1 MSTQDLVPSPV
12 GPVDVEQA
20 EAALVERYPR
30 LVRIAY
36 LVLPPSLG
44 RNRRVL
50 TAHAL
55 VQRSLPRRR
64 VPGPAVPQPRAAE
77 DAVDPGY
84 AYVRGEVLRQALV
97 AGLPLRRLALPR
109 RAQFPPLLPHV
120 WGLRL
125 FPRVGG
131 ADELALDQ
139 RLSRLSGPGRA
150 AYVLRGLE
158 RQGDPEVLRVLAAA
172 GVEDPESALAEAD
185 AVDAPPARAPGTP
198 ADRPERVGEQPG
210 PGGRGPTTGPTGTGT
225 AAGPSGLGAGDG
237 AGRPGGTGT
246 GPGRPADGTGSEGGE
261 AAAGPGARGGGRP
274 GAGPSAGGGGGRSG
288 GGPSAG
294 VGRGRPEAGPT
305 AGGGGSRSGAGPSAG
320 VGRGRPE
327 AGPTAG
333 DGAGRSGAGPS
344 ADVGRGR
351 PEAGP
356 TAGDGAGRS
365 GAGDPAGVGGSRA
378 GAFDPGLRRSGVA
391 LLESDEFDPC
401 ALQARP
407 TDLMRRR
414 QHVRAVVVGVVAL
427 LVCGALLGLPGDGWG
442 RNGAAAPSY
451 ARNPAAEAALD
462 PAALKRVPPAVWPV
476 STRQDFSVWPARGGL
491 TGDRALLRRA
501 LAVWARPGAS
511 VHSSA
516 TPGTPVGPPMG
527 PPQLLFAGVVDGA
540 RVVLLHDGLRAVRY
554 AEPVEGTAGT
564 ALDFARTDGADTVG
578 SAALVVSRAA
588 GNVRY
593 LTAPW
598 VQETVVRDLLVPGK
612 DPLPLPRDAA
622 GVTEPMTSPALAQG
636 CTRWNT
642 LEVVDGSGRRL
653 LTDLGELTPAR
664 LLWGPPATPA
674 DATGAEARGA
684 WARTACQLTA
694 VRAHGVRSVNAWR
707 FARQALPEGAGRGTW
722 LCTRAETWRG
732 TGSRVLAQFLVPSP
746 AVPAAFAARSE
757 GSPACGVRDPR
768 VLAGVLWQAPGGGWY
783 VLAAGSAGFTSL
795 EVSGGVKG
803 RSDGPVLAVRAAA
816 GARADLGGTLADGTR
831 VGALK

>member
-1 MSTQDLVPSPV
+1 M

-64 VPGPAVPQPRAAE
+64 VPGPASLPGPRRAE

-139 RLSRLSGPGRA
+139 HLSRLSGPGRA

-158 RQGDPEVLRVLAAA
+158 RQGDPEVLRVLAAV
-172 GVEDPESALAEAD
+172 GVDDPGAALAEAD
-185 AVDAPPARAPGTP
+185 ALDALDALDTPDSADDAPSGPAGRATPGGSG
-198 ADRPERVGEQPG
+198 ERVGEQAGPG
-210 PGGRGPTTGPTGTGT
+210 RGRGRPGGQGGQGGQGGRGGN
-225 AAGPSGLGAGDG
+225 
-237 AGRPGGTGT
+237 GGTGT
-246 GPGRPADGTGSEGGE
+246 GAPNPGLRADRDGGDGSGAGG
-261 AAAGPGARGGGRP
+261 AGPDGAGGAAPLGSRGAGGAPGPLGGGR
-274 GAGPSAGGGGGRSG
+274 AGR
-288 GGPSAG
+288 
-294 VGRGRPEAGPT
+294 V
-305 AGGGGSRSGAGPSAG
+305 SGA
-320 VGRGRPE
+320 
-327 AGPTAG
+327 
-333 DGAGRSGAGPS
+333 
-344 ADVGRGR
+344 
-351 PEAGP
+351 
-356 TAGDGAGRS
+356 
-365 GAGDPAGVGGSRA
+365 
-378 GAFDPGLRRSGVA
+378 A

-414 QHVRAVVVGVVAL
+414 QHGRAALVAVAAL
-427 LVCGALLGLPGDGWG
+427 AVCGMLLGLPGDGWG

-462 PAALKRVPPAVWPV
+462 PGAVKRVDPAAWPG

-491 TGDRALLRRA
+491 LGDGALVRRA
-501 LAVWARPGAS
+501 LAVWARPGLS
-511 VHSSA
+511 VRSSA

-527 PPQLLFAGVVDGA
+527 SPQLLFAGVVDGA
-540 RVVLLHDGLRAVRY
+540 RVVLFHDGLRVVRY
-554 AEPVEGTAGT
+554 AEPLREGAGA
-564 ALDFARTDGADTVG
+564 ALDFARTDGADTAG
-578 SAALVVSRAA
+578 STALVLSRAS

-598 VQETVVRDLLVPGK
+598 VRDTAVRDLLAPAK
-612 DPLPLPRDAA
+612 EPWPLARDTY
-622 GVTEPMTSPALAQG
+622 GVTEPVPSPAEAKG
-636 CTRWNT
+636 CVRWNA
-642 LEVVDGSGRRL
+642 LQVRDGSGLRL
-653 LTDLGELTPAR
+653 LSDLGELAPAR
-664 LLWGPPATPA
+664 LLWGPPAAPV
-674 DATGAEARGA
+674 DATGREAREA

-707 FARQALPEGAGRGTW
+707 FARQQLPEGAGRGTW

-732 TGSRVLAQFLVPSP
+732 TGARVLAQFLVPS
-746 AVPAAFAARSE
+746 AKVPAALAARSE

-768 VLAGVLWQAPGGGWY
+768 VLAGVLWQAPRGGWY
-783 VLAAGSAGFTSL
+783 VLAAGSAEFTAL
-795 EVSGGVKG
+795 ELSGGVKG
-803 RSDGPVLAVRAAA
+803 RSDGPVLAVRAKA
-816 GARADLGGTLADGTR
+816 GARADLDGTLGDGTR
-831 VGALK
+831 RAALR